1 MVLNNCTIC
10 SVYISDDEAP
20 RRIKVRCVGNQ
31 ITLCLKRESE
41 VPDSERVRIDF
52 FDGQI
57 GCVRTYCDLLL
68 RRNYDPAVMEP
79 WAADCEILE
88 VVEIAQGRRNLR
100 TKMEKEIAFTSFR
113 LGEFRGEIQ
122 NVSVDGVYFVTRTR
136 LRYDDTVEFVY
147 AFVEKEYS
155 LRAVILREEDFRDGR
170 YGYGCQFMELPK
182 GAGRDI
188 QQYIFRRQ
196 HGGVW

>member
-1 MVLNNCTIC
+1 MVLNSCTIC

-113 LGEFRGEIQ
+113 LGEFRGEVQ
-122 NVSVDGVYFVTRTR
+122 NVSVDGLYFVTRTR

-147 AFVEKEYS
+147 AFVEKEYP

-196 HGGVW
+196 HGKVW

>member
-1 MVLNNCTIC
+1 MVLNSCTIC

-57 GCVRTYCDLLL
+57 GCVQTYCDLLL

-113 LGEFRGEIQ
+113 LGEFRGEVQ
-122 NVSVDGVYFVTRTR
+122 NVSVDGLYFVTRTR

-147 AFVEKEYS
+147 AFVEKEYP

-196 HGGVW
+196 HGKVW